1 MKKLMLCLS
10 IALFLFSHAKV
21 LAADHYQQEFLKGP
35 NQTKTINIA
44 AGTVAYLFGATTFT
58 DDPNSSGQN
67 HGNLSLTCTV
77 AGITIPFAT
86 GFNQR
91 SETLILA
98 GPASVTLTTTAGT
111 HAEVAFLWTILTRPN
126 PNISGIKQ

>member
-1 MKKLMLCLS
+1 MKKLMLCVS
-10 IALFLFSHAKV
+10 IALFLLSHAKV

-58 DDPNSSGQN
+58 DDPNSGGEN
-67 HGNLSLTCTV
+67 YGNVLITCTV
-77 AGITIPFAT
+77 AGITIPCGA
-86 GFNQR
+86 GYNQR
-91 SETLILA
+91 SATLILA

-126 PNISGIKQ
+126 PNINGIKQ